1 MFRPASL
8 LAVGCTL
15 WLATISA
22 RAATTPEPAPASLS
36 DQLRAAQ
43 TAEDRASVIE
53 ICRRLLA
60 EPSQGKLRTGFDTA
74 TLLETL
80 FRAQLAERD
89 FVRARATLDIMEKSG
104 ARPAGVVGEL
114 RGDLALASGTLAV
127 DKTDEALATWRAA
140 LNAPGADTVSILGK
154 LADLTDS
161 RGDWREAADWFTQ
174 FLKKRPNHV
183 ARRARLAVCLL
194 NLGRF
199 EEADKE
205 IRAASAKDA
214 TDDTVKA
221 ALPLFD
227 RLRAEAATLRALGAK
242 ISSAPNDRAR
252 FSPLLER
259 AHLLFIVRTLP
270 AALADADRAL
280 AALPD
285 SRAAMLL
292 KSQCLWQLNRKDE
305 AGRLGVSKM
314 PLTGWLADRP
324 KLARV
329 ANFDLTLTANNTPGT
344 DPSKLAATH
353 AGRAV
358 ALLDADQPTFAL
370 PDAAAAA
377 KLNPRSVEATFV
389 HAAAL
394 LRCDRLT
401 EALAEARRATEVD
414 PQSPDAWAIL
424 GRLEQEARADFG
436 AAVADLSRAL
446 AVREEPRWL
455 QRRERCLRA
464 LGRTAEADKD
474 ARRIRELQSSGRPSA
489 TNS

>member
-15 WLATISA
+15 WLAAISA
-22 RAATTPEPAPASLS
+22 RAATPEPAPAPLR
-36 DQLRAAQ
+36 DQLAAAQ
-43 TAEDRASVIE
+43 AAEDRASVIE
-53 ICRRLLA
+53 ICRRMLA
-60 EPSQGKLRTGFDTA
+60 EPPQGKLRTGIDTA

-89 FVRARATLDIMEKSG
+89 FARAHETLNRMEQSG
-104 ARPAGVVGEL
+104 ARLPGVVFEL
-114 RGDLALASGTLAV
+114 RGDLLLASSTLAV
-127 DKTDEALATWRAA
+127 DTQDEATAAWRTA
-140 LNAPGADTVSILGK
+140 LGASGADAASILGK
-154 LADLTDS
+154 LGDLADS
-161 RGDWREAADWFTQ
+161 RGDWPTAADWFAQ

-214 TDDTVKA
+214 TDNTVKA

-227 RLRAEAATLRALGAK
+227 RLRAEAATLRALGTK

-252 FSPLLER
+252 FTPLLER
-259 AHLLFIVRTLP
+259 AHLLFVARALP

-285 SRAAMLL
+285 SRAAALL

-314 PLTGWLADRP
+314 PLTGWLADRA
-324 KLARV
+324 KLVRV
-329 ANFDLTLTANNTPGT
+329 GNFDLTLAANNPPGT
-344 DPSKLAATH
+344 DPAKLAATH

-358 ALLDADQPTFAL
+358 ALLDADQPSFAL

-394 LRCDRLT
+394 LRCNRMT

-424 GRLEQEARADFG
+424 GRLEQEARADFQ
-436 AAVADLSRAL
+436 AAVADLTRAL
-446 AVREEPRWL
+446 SVREEPRWL
-455 QRRERCLRA
+455 QRREHCLRA
-464 LGRTAEADKD
+464 IGRTAEADKD
-474 ARRIRELQSSGRPSA
+474 ARRLRELQSSRPAPAA